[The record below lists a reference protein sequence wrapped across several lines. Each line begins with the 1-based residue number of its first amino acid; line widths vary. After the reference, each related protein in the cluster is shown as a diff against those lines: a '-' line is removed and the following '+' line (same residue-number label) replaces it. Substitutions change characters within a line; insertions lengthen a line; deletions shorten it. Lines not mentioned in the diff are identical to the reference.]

1 MHKEL
6 VAAYVTGAATIIAAV
21 IGIAPYYIRE
31 NKELESKYESMS
43 QENNSS
49 TPTETSTPT
58 PTESNTLPSY
68 ESSSE
73 SYESS
78 QEDSEKE
85 TPSITD
91 NEDEDK
97 EVPTTS
103 PTTNPTIG
111 WVKDVKGWKYIYEE
125 GVYHETGWMSYDN
138 SWYYFEN
145 GYMQVGWIKTPDGNY
160 HYCDLNTGAM
170 LVNQWT
176 PDGYWVNEKGMWVPT
191 NTQEPTINESMP
203 SNIQSEQKVSIFT
216 LDTFKGKGYWFDH
229 SSVSASS
236 EVFTDTYGNEYLTA
250 RFTYHGPSTVDSTT
264 APIYLLDKKY
274 KLCKGEFAWSKKS
287 KNFEGSVWIEFYS
300 GNSLIYQTSAITAD
314 DRAVSFEFNVEG
326 LDTLTIV
333 RNGTNRKAV
342 TVIYPYLDLVQ

>member
-1 MHKEL
+1 MQKEL

-21 IGIAPYYIRE
+21 ISIAPSYIRE
-31 NKELESKYESMS
+31 TKDLESKYESMS
-43 QENNSS
+43 QENDDS
-49 TPTETSTPT
+49 TPTET
-58 PTESNTLPSY
+58 NTSPSY

-85 TPSITD
+85 TPSVPD

-103 PTTNPTIG
+103 PTIG
-111 WVKDVKGWKYIYEE
+111 WKKNDKGWRYMYEE
-125 GVYHETGWMSYDN
+125 GVYHENGWMSYDN
-138 SWYYFEN
+138 SWYYFDN

-176 PDGYWVNEKGMWVPT
+176 PDGYWVNEKGVWVPT
-191 NTQEPTINESMP
+191 STQEPTINESIP
-203 SNIQSEQKVSIFT
+203 SNIQTEQKVSIFT
-216 LDTFKGKGYWFDH
+216 LDTFKRKGHWFDH
-229 SSVSASS
+229 SSVSASD

-250 RFTYHGPSTVDSTT
+250 RFAYHTPSTVDSTS
-264 APIYLLDKKY
+264 APTYLLDKKY
-274 KLCKGEFAWSKKS
+274 KSCKGEFAWSKKA

-314 DRAVSFEFNVEG
+314 DRAVSFEFSVEG